1 MQHALART
9 LRRSGA
15 DPRTWL
21 TAPILALALAVGLE
35 AQTTAEP
42 TADPSGDAV
51 TISHGVSNFG
61 ELRYGPDMAHL
72 DYVNPDAPKGGEI
85 SLWSQGTFDSFNIYT
100 RQGVPGANTTI
111 MYESILVSTADDA
124 YGAYCYLCTT
134 IEYPE
139 NRDWVIF
146 NLRDDVTFADGTP
159 MTAEDVAFSFNLFL
173 EQGIVEYRDVF
184 AAFLDEVE
192 VLGPHRIRFT
202 FTENAPRREVITFAG
217 GTPVFSR
224 AWFEET
230 DARLDEA
237 TDVPFLGTGPYVL
250 DSYESNRN
258 IVYGRNPNFW
268 GAEHP
273 FNIGRHNFDRV
284 RVEYFADAAAALE
297 AFKAG
302 EYTFR
307 IENSSKEWATSYDF
321 PGIDNGWVRKEELP
335 DGNIGLAQSFVF
347 NLRDPKFQDPR
358 LREAIRLMFNFEW
371 SNQTLFYGLY
381 ERVNSFWENSPLEAT
396 GVPTEAEAALLQPLV
411 DDGLLDAS
419 ILTAEPVMAPVNSAD
434 TNTPGREVYAR
445 ALELLAEAGWVE
457 ALPPRLPPI
466 LAWGLGAV
474 LVLGGVWGLRSK
486 GAGGAGYAA
495 LGVGVAAG
503 AACIVLLGLPRAQAP
518 DGKLRNAEGT
528 VLSVTF
534 LERSPAF
541 DRIINPY
548 VENLQRL
555 GVDAEL
561 ERVDPA
567 QYTARRRPPVD
578 FDIVNQSFSMG
589 FEPGVDLE
597 QWFASRTA
605 EDSSRN
611 LMALQSEAVDRLL
624 PAVAQAETLDELTT
638 AVHALDRVLRAE
650 GFWVPQWYKDRH
662 TVAYYDMYRYPETLP
677 PFDLGVLSFW
687 WFDAD
692 RAAELRAAGA
702 L

>member
-250 DSYESNRN
+250 DSYENQITQQSF
-258 IVYGRNPNFW
+258 VYGQNPVNFYW
-268 GAEHP
+268 GARSIGP
-273 FNIGRHNFDRV
+273 FNIVSPAPQFRPGPGRSISPMR
-284 RVEYFADAAAALE
+284 RLRAAEVDSHTARGSLRS
-297 AFKAG
+297 
-302 EYTFR
+302 TTLR
-307 IENSSKEWATSYDF
+307 IENTVGIEGMCSNPRKLPLLPTEGIHSTNSHGNSAKEGNCRT
-321 PGIDNGWVRKEELP
+321 
-335 DGNIGLAQSFVF
+335 GNIGLANNPS
-347 NLRDPKFQDPR
+347 
-358 LREAIRLMFNFEW
+358 
-371 SNQTLFYGLY
+371 S
-381 ERVNSFWENSPLEAT
+381 
-396 GVPTEAEAALLQPLV
+396 
-411 DDGLLDAS
+411 S
-419 ILTAEPVMAPVNSAD
+419 IT
-434 TNTPGREVYAR
+434 
-445 ALELLAEAGWVE
+445 
-457 ALPPRLPPI
+457 
-466 LAWGLGAV
+466 
-474 LVLGGVWGLRSK
+474 
-486 GAGGAGYAA
+486 
-495 LGVGVAAG
+495 
-503 AACIVLLGLPRAQAP
+503 
-518 DGKLRNAEGT
+518 
-528 VLSVTF
+528 
-534 LERSPAF
+534 
-541 DRIINPY
+541 
-548 VENLQRL
+548 
-555 GVDAEL
+555 
-561 ERVDPA
+561 
-567 QYTARRRPPVD
+567 
-578 FDIVNQSFSMG
+578 
-589 FEPGVDLE
+589 
-597 QWFASRTA
+597 
-605 EDSSRN
+605 
-611 LMALQSEAVDRLL
+611 
-624 PAVAQAETLDELTT
+624 
-638 AVHALDRVLRAE
+638 
-650 GFWVPQWYKDRH
+650 
-662 TVAYYDMYRYPETLP
+662 
-677 PFDLGVLSFW
+677 
-687 WFDAD
+687 
-692 RAAELRAAGA
+692 
-702 L
+702 